1 MNKKWRKGLAMG
13 LCAAAIVNSMN
24 GSNINA
30 TVRGMDEEEIIENL
44 ENIASVEEVKMID
57 KSEVPENVIP
67 LKFNNIEE
75 AKKYL
80 EFEEE
85 NQDYTISAETLYEC
99 YDVENNVVDLS
110 GIDIENETV
119 QENEQPLE
127 LLEMS
132 SSANTKIA
140 TSSQLIDTGAFHI
153 DVEYTEKQQKFKSIK
168 NISSY
173 YTGFTFGRS
182 WEQMSTSKSITQNG
196 KKMSVSV
203 NGMTKHY
210 ILIDCG
216 MTEIA
221 SCRSSYSATWTQ
233 SGSHGGSYF

>member
-13 LCAAAIVNSMN
+13 LCAVAIVNSMN
-24 GSNINA
+24 GSNISA
-30 TVRGMDEEEIIENL
+30 TVREMDEEEIIENL
-44 ENIASVEEVKMID
+44 ENVASVEDVKMID

-99 YDVENNVVDLS
+99 YDVENNVIDLS

-140 TSSQLIDTGAFHI
+140 TSSQIIDTGVFHI
-153 DVEYTEKQQKFKSIK
+153 DVEYTEKQQKFQSIK

-173 YTGFTFGRS
+173 YTGFTFGNS

-196 KKMSVSV
+196 KKMNVSV
-203 NGMTKHY
+203 NGIMRHY

-216 MTEIA
+216 MTEIS
-221 SCRSSYSATWTQ
+221 SCRRSFSATWKQ
-233 SGSHGGSYF
+233 SGSHGGGYF